1 MFDYEISSK
10 MNVLAWVNFIVG
22 LIISAVVI
30 IVCVIT
36 GDAFTWIGIIG
47 GGYGVFETL
56 VVSFIIA
63 ALGKNS
69 GSLETMAYYIKSWN
83 PMISSIASWECK
95 KCGTI
100 NPGDVM
106 VCSKCNEYK
115 E

>member
-1 MFDYEISSK
+1 MFRYNISEK
-10 MNVLAWVNFIVG
+10 MRILVYVNFVVG
-22 LIISAVVI
+22 LIVSAVAI
-30 IVCVIT
+30 IVCVNT
-36 GDAFTWIGIIG
+36 GGAFTWIGIIG
-47 GGYGVFETL
+47 GGFGVLETL

-63 ALGKNS
+63 ALGKIS
-69 GSLETMAYYIKSWN
+69 GSLETMVYYSKSWN

>member
-30 IVCVIT
+30 IVCVNT

-47 GGYGVFETL
+47 GGFGVLDTL

-63 ALGKNS
+63 AIGDIS
-69 GSLETMAYYIKSWN
+69 ESLETMVYFLKSQN
-83 PMISSIASWECK
+83 SMVSFISSRKCKECGADNEGNSIVCK
-95 KCGTI
+95 TCGT
-100 NPGDVM
+100 
-106 VCSKCNEYK
+106 YK
-115 E
+115 

>member
-22 LIISAVVI
+22 LIVSAVAI
-30 IVCVIT
+30 IVCVNT
-36 GDAFTWIGIIG
+36 GGAFTWIGIIG
-47 GGYGVFETL
+47 GGFGVLETL
-56 VVSFIIA
+56 VVSFTIA
-63 ALGKNS
+63 ALGKIL
-69 GSLETMAYYIKSWN
+69 GSLETIVYYGIIWN

-100 NPGDVM
+100 NPGDAM

>member
-1 MFDYEISSK
+1 MFRYNISEK
-10 MNVLAWVNFIVG
+10 MRILAYVSFVVG
-22 LIISAVVI
+22 LIVSAVAI
-30 IVCVIT
+30 IVCVNT
-36 GDAFTWIGIIG
+36 GGAFTWIGIIG
-47 GGYGVFETL
+47 GGFGVLDTL

-63 ALGKNS
+63 ALGKIS
-69 GSLETMAYYIKSWN
+69 GSLETMVYYSKSWN

-100 NPGDVM
+100 NPGDTI